1 MNNMA
6 LTQAEF
12 EKETEPKEKTL
23 QEQIS
28 ELQDALIKMKQDGNS
43 DLNMVL
49 SNIINYNQRAK
60 DDYEVFIKDSTA
72 IIKTARSYQ
81 EIILSKLTD
90 VDNLDYK
97 INERIK
103 DTLYSYLNQY
113 SSKVDNA
120 VKLLNDA
127 TITINNQLD
136 FTERAMIERTEA
148 VEQKYIEHAGEAE
161 RKLAEQLETVEGKL
175 VEQLKSVEQKFAEQA
190 EDINKQLSEHSTEV
204 DKKLSD
210 HLNLVEQRYN
220 DVLTKISE
228 FSNRLSKL
236 EPKQEET
243 L

>member
-1 MNNMA
+1 MA

-12 EKETEPKEKTL
+12 EKETEPKGKTL

-28 ELQDALIKMKQDGNS
+28 ELQDVLIKMKQDGNN
-43 DLNMVL
+43 DLNLIL
-49 SNIINYNQRAK
+49 SNILNYNQRAK
-60 DDYEVFIKDSTA
+60 GDYEAFIKDSNA

-81 EIILSKLTD
+81 EIILSKLND

-113 SSKVDNA
+113 SSSVDNA
-120 VKLLNDA
+120 VKLLNEA
-127 TITINNQLD
+127 TNTINNQLD

-148 VEQKYIEHAGEAE
+148 VERKYIEHAGEAE

-175 VEQLKSVEQKFAEQA
+175 VEQLKSVEQKFTEQEEA
-190 EDINKQLSEHSTEV
+190 INKQLSEHSTEV

-228 FSNRLSKL
+228 FNNRLSKL

>member
-6 LTQAEF
+6 LTQVEF

-60 DDYEVFIKDSTA
+60 DDYEVFIKESTS
-72 IIKTARSYQ
+72 IIQTARSYQ
-81 EIILSKLTD
+81 EIILSKLND

-103 DTLYSYLNQY
+103 ETLYSYLNQY
-113 SSKVDNA
+113 SSKVDDA

-148 VEQKYIEHAGEAE
+148 VE
-161 RKLAEQLETVEGKL
+161 RK
-175 VEQLKSVEQKFAEQA
+175 
-190 EDINKQLSEHSTEV
+190 LSEHSIEI

>member
-1 MNNMA
+1 MA
-6 LTQAEF
+6 LTQEEF
-12 EKETEPKEKTL
+12 EKETEPKGKTL

-28 ELQDALIKMKQDGNS
+28 ELQDALIKMKQDGNN
-43 DLNMVL
+43 DLNLVL

-60 DDYEVFIKDSTA
+60 DDYEAFIKESTTT
-72 IIKTARSYQ
+72 IKTAKSYQ
-81 EIILSKLTD
+81 EIILSKLKD

-113 SSKVDNA
+113 SSNVDNA
-120 VKLLNDA
+120 VKLLNEA
-127 TITINNQLD
+127 TNTINNQLD

-148 VEQKYIEHAGEAE
+148 VEQKYIEHAEEAE

-175 VEQLKSVEQKFAEQA
+175 VEQLRSVEQKFTEQEEA
-190 EDINKQLSEHSTEV
+190 INKQLSEHSTEV

-228 FSNRLSKL
+228 FSNRLSTL
-236 EPKQEET
+236 EQKQEGT